1 MSNEELSDCDE
12 EPNRRFDVQLLIVHP
27 TLDQAQITAALGL
40 QPAWQHTVGTRRSTP
55 SGTILPGTYPD
66 TRWRHIIRHE
76 VGSQWFA
83 DQLDDLVDRLVPHK
97 NFLTGLRS
105 TGGEAQ
111 IIVAFLDDGY
121 FGDTIRRET
130 LAKLVELELDLGVEC
145 FAVPQA

>member
-12 EPNRRFDVQLLIVHP
+12 GPDRRFDVQLFITHP
-27 TLDQAQITAALGL
+27 TLDPARITAALAL
-40 QPAWQHTVGTRRSTP
+40 QPMSQQMGGARRSTP
-55 SGTILPGTYPD
+55 DGTILPGAYPD
-66 TRWRHIIRHE
+66 TRWRHTIRHK

-83 DQLDDLVDRLVPHK
+83 ERIDSLVDRLMPHK
-97 NFLTGLRS
+97 DFLTGLRS

-111 IIVAFLDDGY
+111 VIIAFLGDGH
-121 FGDTIRRET
+121 FGDTVRRET